1 VQNISNIVSVEAKG
15 LLGVTTILIIIR
27 NIYHKALYYFTF
39 SAQPVFTNDNRLTQ
53 YGEFGKNVDINVYAY
68 SIPIYTTKQWY
79 RGNIPVST
87 STKYVVSES
96 LAIVNDTFH
105 GKDVQ
110 LDGYSVMLTI
120 NILMESDFNVSYR
133 LQLSY
138 GASNSPYCVN
148 LLSFVNTG

>member
-1 VQNISNIVSVEAKG
+1 VS
-15 LLGVTTILIIIR
+15 
-27 NIYHKALYYFTF
+27 
-39 SAQPVFTNDNRLTQ
+39 S
-53 YGEFGKNVDINVYAY
+53 
-68 SIPIYTTKQWY
+68 
-79 RGNIPVST
+79 

-120 NILMESDFNVSYR
+120 NNLKESDFNISYR

-138 GASNSPYCVN
+138 GASQSVQYTVLLESASKYCEQIYHDWEGYLRKIPVERQTISRARRTLAKLIIPFACCFPNILSLHRNTSEFQILLITLPYV
-148 LLSFVNTG
+148 

>member
-1 VQNISNIVSVEAKG
+1 
-15 LLGVTTILIIIR
+15 
-27 NIYHKALYYFTF
+27 LYYFIF

-53 YGEFGKNVDINVYAY
+53 YGEFGNNVDINVYVY
-68 SIPIYTTKQWY
+68 SIPKYTTKQWY
-79 RGNIPVST
+79 RGSIPVSS

-110 LDGYSVMLTI
+110 LDGYSVVLTI
-120 NILMESDFNVSYR
+120 NNLMESDFNVSYR

-138 GASNSPYCVN
+138 GASQTVHYALLLESASKYCEQIYHDWKGY
-148 LLSFVNTG
+148 LR

>member
-1 VQNISNIVSVEAKG
+1 M
-15 LLGVTTILIIIR
+15 
-27 NIYHKALYYFTF
+27 YYFIF

-53 YGEFGKNVDINVYAY
+53 YGEFGNNVDINVYVY
-68 SIPIYTTKQWY
+68 SIPIYKTKQWY
-79 RGNIPVST
+79 RGNTPVST

-110 LDGYSVMLTI
+110 LDGYSVVLTI
-120 NILMESDFNVSYR
+120 NNLMESDFNVSYR

-138 GASNSPYCVN
+138 GASQTVHYTLLLESASKYCEQIYHDWKGY
-148 LLSFVNTG
+148 LR